1 MLPSQA
7 AVKRQA
13 FPVSALELFHLHLA
27 ALADDADVFLE
38 GVRGRMIGEAG
49 LVLPRFAEHEDAGA
63 RGALENIVGDAAGM
77 GERFADES
85 LRGGD
90 RLGVAAFLGLERP
103 GFCGR
108 P

>member
-1 MLPSQA
+1 
-7 AVKRQA
+7 
-13 FPVSALELFHLHLA
+13 
-27 ALADDADVFLE
+27 
-38 GVRGRMIGEAG
+38 MIGEAG

-90 RLGVAAFLGLERP
+90 RLGVAAFLGLEETVETDHV
-103 GFCGR
+103 GFLSVENHN
-108 P
+108 